1 MSESE
6 FIEVA
11 NFALE
16 TEARQMQSLLESNGV
31 PAFIDGATANTMMSY
46 VGTALGGV
54 RLLVKKSDV
63 AAAAEILQSI
73 NHQDATDGGPWHCGE
88 CGEDVDAGFDLC
100 WACGKPRSEVAMR
113 QLTPTSQPPDTSDDD
128 TGELAEVETNPADE
142 ATLRRAWRTSII
154 GLCLFPVVTHLYSM
168 YLLIRV
174 SANGRELAPPAQ
186 NLFYLTMAINV
197 VGGCVWSVIL
207 KRAFVY

>member
-63 AAAAEILQSI
+63 AAAAEILQTI
-73 NHQDATDGGPWHCGE
+73 NHQDATDSGPWHCGE

-100 WACGKPRSEVAMR
+100 WACGRPRGEVGQASI
-113 QLTPTSQPPDTSDDD
+113 TPKATTETEPDDFFDDSLD
-128 TGELAEVETNPADE
+128 IESNPADE

-174 SANGRELAPPAQ
+174 SANGRQLSTRSQ
-186 NLFYLTMAINV
+186 NLFYLTLAVNLI
-197 VGGCVWSVIL
+197 GGCVWGFVL
-207 KRAFVY
+207 KRWYWF